1 MKTNNLI
8 TAVFWMLLAAQVN
21 AATKPIEGIHYE
33 TVEVPAE
40 MKLAPVTE
48 IFALGC
54 HACHSLEQ
62 IFARLAQNIGQPV
75 DKVHVAYNR
84 PTEMQASLYYTGRLM
99 VSPDKLDAFTADLF
113 DAMQGGG
120 SAEVRLN
127 DAMGTIKRYATGDD
141 GKTAERNIKAI
152 KAEVDRAKQIS
163 AAYEV
168 NAVPSLV
175 INSKYV
181 VLFQAHKSEE
191 DIGSTVK
198 ALLNKAE

>member
-1 MKTNNLI
+1 MKTNSLI
-8 TAVFWMLLAAQVN
+8 TMVFWMFLAAQVN

-33 TVEVPAE
+33 KIDAPGDI
-40 MKLAPVTE
+40 KLAPVTE

-62 IFARLAQNIGQPV
+62 IFARLAKRIEQPI
-75 DKVHVAYNR
+75 DKVHVVYNR

-99 VSPDKLDAFTADLF
+99 VAPDKLDAFTADLF

-127 DAMGTIKRYATGDD
+127 EAMKTIKRYSKGDD
-141 GKTAERNIKAI
+141 AKTAKRNIKAI
-152 KAEVDRAKQIS
+152 KAEVDRAKHIS
-163 AAYEV
+163 AVYEV

-181 VLFQAHKSEE
+181 VLFHAHKSEE
-191 DIGSTVK
+191 DIASTVK
-198 ALLNKAE
+198 VLLES

>member
-1 MKTNNLI
+1 MKTNSLI
-8 TAVFWMLLAAQVN
+8 TMVFWMLLAAQVN

-33 TVEVPAE
+33 TVDTTGDI
-40 MKLAPVTE
+40 KLAPVTE

-62 IFARLAQNIGQPV
+62 IFARLAKRIEQPI
-75 DKVHVAYNR
+75 DKVHVVYNR

-99 VSPDKLDAFTADLF
+99 VTPDKLDAFTADLF
-113 DAMQGGG
+113 DAMQSGG

-127 DAMGTIKRYATGDD
+127 EAMKTIKRYSKGDD
-141 GKTAERNIKAI
+141 AKTAKRNVKAI
-152 KAEVDRAKQIS
+152 KAEVDRAKHIS
-163 AAYEV
+163 TAYEV

-191 DIGSTVK
+191 DIASTVI
-198 ALLNKAE
+198 ALLDK